1 MTNVAIFKTSLNPDR
16 SIQEDA
22 QNVKQFTIIKFR
34 FFSVFSFS
42 SICPICLFLFNVR
55 RFHVYCIFFVCHTR
69 LAHTL
74 KFIYENMFTS
84 IFYILLPSR
93 IICDASISLHL
104 ATKIFECTKYIN
116 TVDCIIST
124 IREMRCVVCKCLRS
138 MKRSVRIYSGCISGP
153 VEMLFYECRSSDL
166 VLIHR
171 SLLFVLFS
179 HSILFKLPN
188 ICTIHPSIMA

>member
-1 MTNVAIFKTSLNPDR
+1 MQIRCGPYYIFLFCFLVTADSILCGYSTKRTSNHNKNIKKLCVRVCDEWMCLCCLCECSSWVVHYDIQAIDNGKMTNVAIFKTSLNPDR

-93 IICDASISLHL
+93 IICDASISH
-104 ATKIFECTKYIN
+104 
-116 TVDCIIST
+116 II
-124 IREMRCVVCKCLRS
+124 
-138 MKRSVRIYSGCISGP
+138 
-153 VEMLFYECRSSDL
+153 
-166 VLIHR
+166 
-171 SLLFVLFS
+171 
-179 HSILFKLPN
+179 
-188 ICTIHPSIMA
+188 